1 MRRVSSPLSAPR
13 LSYSLLGG
21 MLLVLSS
28 MLYFFQ
34 QVLNGL
40 HSGALYAL
48 LAFGYVLTNGILH
61 RTNLA
66 YGALFAFCGQ
76 AMILSVAFGY
86 QVLWLT
92 LLASVLFGVLAAF
105 LYAALISHVLSRSV
119 FEPLADRSPNAI
131 VVTTLGIL
139 LVLSEA
145 SRIAADTHDLW
156 LPPML
161 AEPVVF
167 AEASG
172 FKATLT
178 LIQVLD
184 CAVVVAAVALATW
197 AFARSNFGRCWRAVS
212 DDPRAAALC
221 GVDVR
226 GVFRRAV
233 LFGGFCAALAGVMAS
248 LYYGNVS
255 FGSGL
260 VYGLKILFVTAVGG
274 YLSPPRAA
282 LGAAA
287 FGMAESL
294 WAGYFPAEWRDAWM
308 YLFLVAMLILIGA
321 GRDTGKVV

>member
-1 MRRVSSPLSAPR
+1 
-13 LSYSLLGG
+13 
-21 MLLVLSS
+21 

-48 LAFGYVLTNGILH
+48 LAFGYVLTNGLLH

-76 AMILSVAFGY
+76 TMILTVAFGY

-92 LLASVLFGVLAAF
+92 LLASVALGIVAAF

-119 FEPLADRSPNAI
+119 FEPLADRTPNAI

-161 AEPVVF
+161 AEPVIF
-167 AEASG
+167 AEGAG

-178 LIQVLD
+178 LIQLLD
-184 CAVVVAAVALATW
+184 CAVVILTIALATW
-197 AFARSNFGRCWRAVS
+197 AFARSSFGRRWRAVS
-212 DDPRAAALC
+212 DDPKAAAMC

-226 GVFRRAV
+226 ATFRGAV
-233 LFGGFCAALAGVMAS
+233 LYSGFCAALAGILAG

-274 YLSPPRAA
+274 YMSPSRAA

-294 WAGYFPAEWRDAWM
+294 WAGYFPVEWREAWM
-308 YLFLVAMLILIGA
+308 YLFLVAMLVLIGA
-321 GRDTGKVV
+321 GRDQGKVA

>member
-1 MRRVSSPLSAPR
+1 
-13 LSYSLLGG
+13 
-21 MLLVLSS
+21 

-48 LAFGYVLTNGILH
+48 LAFGYVLTNGLLH

-76 AMILSVAFGY
+76 TMILAVAFGY

-92 LLASVLFGVLAAF
+92 LLASIVLGIVTAF
-105 LYAALISHVLSRSV
+105 LYSALISHVLSRNV
-119 FEPLADRSPNAI
+119 FETLADRTPNAI

-167 AEASG
+167 AEGAG

-178 LIQVLD
+178 LIQLLD
-184 CAVVVAAVALATW
+184 CAVVLAAIVLATW
-197 AFARSNFGRCWRAVS
+197 AFARSSFGRRWRAVS
-212 DDPRAAALC
+212 DDPWGAAMC

-226 GVFRRAV
+226 ATFRSAV
-233 LFGGFCAALAGVMAS
+233 LYSGFCAALAGILAG

-274 YLSPPRAA
+274 YMSPSRAA

-294 WAGYFPAEWRDAWM
+294 WAGYFPLEWRDAWM
-308 YLFLVAMLILIGA
+308 YLFLVAMLVLIGA
-321 GRDTGKVV
+321 GRDQGKVA

>member
-1 MRRVSSPLSAPR
+1 
-13 LSYSLLGG
+13 
-21 MLLVLSS
+21 

-76 AMILSVAFGY
+76 TMILAAAFGY

-92 LLASVLFGVLAAF
+92 LFAAVALGIVAAF
-105 LYAALISHVLSRSV
+105 LYAALISHILSRSI
-119 FEPLADRSPNAI
+119 FEPLADRTPNAI

-139 LVLSEA
+139 LLLSEA
-145 SRIAADTHDLW
+145 SRIAANTHDPW

-161 AEPVVF
+161 AQPIVL
-167 AEASG
+167 ARDAS

-178 LIQVLD
+178 LIQLLD
-184 CAVVVAAVALATW
+184 CAIVVATVALATL
-197 AFARSNFGRCWRAVS
+197 AFARSSFGRHWRAVS

-226 GVFRRAV
+226 AVFRHAV
-233 LFGGFCAALAGVMAS
+233 LAGGFCAALAGIMAG

-260 VYGLKILFVTAVGG
+260 VHGLKILFVTAVGG

-294 WAGYFPAEWRDAWM
+294 WAGYFPVEWRDAWM
-308 YLFLVAMLILIGA
+308 YLLLVAMLVLIGA
-321 GRDTGKVV
+321 GRDQSKIA

>member
-1 MRRVSSPLSAPR
+1 
-13 LSYSLLGG
+13 
-21 MLLVLSS
+21 

-48 LAFGYVLTNGILH
+48 LAFGYVLTNGLLH

-66 YGALFAFCGQ
+66 YGALFAFCGHT
-76 AMILSVAFGY
+76 MILTAAFGY
-86 QVLWLT
+86 QALWLT
-92 LLASVLFGVLAAF
+92 LYAAVALGILAAF
-105 LYAALISHVLSRSV
+105 LYAALISRVLSRSV

-139 LVLSEA
+139 LALSEA

-161 AEPVVF
+161 AVPVVF
-167 AEASG
+167 AEDTG

-178 LIQVLD
+178 LIQLLD
-184 CAVVVAAVALATW
+184 CAAVVTAIVLAAW
-197 AFARSNFGRCWRAVS
+197 AFARSSFGRSWRAVS
-212 DDPRAAALC
+212 DDPRAAAMC

-226 GVFRRAV
+226 RVFRHAV
-233 LFGGFCAALAGVMAS
+233 LFGGFCAALAGVLAGI
-248 LYYGNVS
+248 YYGNIS
-255 FGSGL
+255 FGTGL

-274 YLSPPRAA
+274 YLSPSRAA

-294 WAGYFPAEWRDAWM
+294 WAGYFPLEWRDAWM
-308 YLFLVAMLILIGA
+308 YLFLVAMLVLIGA
-321 GRDTGKVV
+321 GRDQQKIA

>member
-1 MRRVSSPLSAPR
+1 
-13 LSYSLLGG
+13 
-21 MLLVLSS
+21 

-34 QVLNGL
+34 QALNGL

-66 YGALFAFCGQ
+66 HGALFAFCGQ
-76 AMILSVAFGY
+76 TMILTAVFGY

-92 LLASVLFGVLAAF
+92 LLAAVAFGVVTAF
-105 LYAALISHVLSRSV
+105 LYAALASHVLSRSV
-119 FEPLADRSPNAI
+119 FEPLARRTPNAV

-139 LVLSEA
+139 LFLSEA

-161 AEPVVF
+161 AQPIVLAQDATF
-167 AEASG
+167 R
-172 FKATLT
+172 ATLT
-178 LIQVLD
+178 LIQLLD
-184 CAVVVAAVALATW
+184 CAVALATVGLASW
-197 AFARSNFGRCWRAVS
+197 AFARSSFGRRWRAVS
-212 DDPRAAALC
+212 DDPETAALC
-221 GVDVR
+221 GIDVR
-226 GVFRRAV
+226 AVFRHAV
-233 LFGGFCAALAGVMAS
+233 LSGGLVAALAGIMAG

-255 FGSGL
+255 FDSGL

-294 WAGYFPAEWRDAWM
+294 WAGYFPVEWRDAWI
-308 YLFLVAMLILIGA
+308 YLFLVATLVLTGA
-321 GRDTGKVV
+321 SREPGKVA

>member
-1 MRRVSSPLSAPR
+1 
-13 LSYSLLGG
+13 
-21 MLLVLSS
+21 

-76 AMILSVAFGY
+76 TMILTAAFGY

-92 LLASVLFGVLAAF
+92 LFAAVALGIVAAF
-105 LYAALISHVLSRSV
+105 LYAALISHILSRSI
-119 FEPLADRSPNAI
+119 FEPLADRTPNAI
-131 VVTTLGIL
+131 VVTTLGVL
-139 LVLSEA
+139 LLLAEA

-161 AEPVVF
+161 AQPIVL
-167 AEASG
+167 AQNAS

-178 LIQVLD
+178 LIQLLD
-184 CAVVVAAVALATW
+184 CAVVVATVALATF
-197 AFARSNFGRCWRAVS
+197 AFARSSFGRRWRAVS
-212 DDPRAAALC
+212 DDPRAAAMC

-226 GVFRRAV
+226 AVFRQAV
-233 LFGGFCAALAGVMAS
+233 LAGGFCAALAGIMAGV
-248 LYYGNVS
+248 YYGNVS

-294 WAGYFPAEWRDAWM
+294 WAGYFPVEWRDAWM
-308 YLFLVAMLILIGA
+308 YLFLVAMLVLIGA
-321 GRDTGKVV
+321 GRDQSKIA

>member
-1 MRRVSSPLSAPR
+1 
-13 LSYSLLGG
+13 
-21 MLLVLSS
+21 

-40 HSGALYAL
+40 HPGALYAL

-76 AMILSVAFGY
+76 TMILTAAFGY
-86 QVLWLT
+86 QALWLT
-92 LLASVLFGVLAAF
+92 LFAAVALGIVAAF
-105 LYAALISHVLSRSV
+105 LYAALISHVLSRSI
-119 FEPLADRSPNAI
+119 FEPLVDRTPNAI

-139 LVLSEA
+139 LLLSEV
-145 SRIAADTHDLW
+145 SRIAANTHDLW

-161 AEPVVF
+161 AQPIIF
-167 AEASG
+167 ARGAN
-172 FKATLT
+172 FNATLT
-178 LIQVLD
+178 LIQLLD
-184 CAVVVAAVALATW
+184 CAVVAATIGLAAW
-197 AFARSNFGRCWRAVS
+197 MFARSSFGRRWRAVS
-212 DDPRAAALC
+212 DDPKAAAMC

-226 GVFRRAV
+226 AVFRHAV
-233 LFGGFCAALAGVMAS
+233 LAGGLCAALAGVLAG
-248 LYYGNVS
+248 LYYGNIS

-274 YLSPPRAA
+274 YLSPLRAA

-294 WAGYFPAEWRDAWM
+294 WAGYFPVEWRDAWM
-308 YLFLVAMLILIGA
+308 YLFLVAMLVLVGA
-321 GRDTGKVV
+321 GRDQSKIA

>member
-1 MRRVSSPLSAPR
+1 
-13 LSYSLLGG
+13 
-21 MLLVLSS
+21 

-66 YGALFAFCGQ
+66 YGALFAFSGQ
-76 AMILSVAFGY
+76 TMILAAAFGY

-92 LLASVLFGVLAAF
+92 LFAAVAFGVVAAF
-105 LYAALISHVLSRSV
+105 LYAWLICHALSRSI
-119 FEPLADRSPNAI
+119 FEPLADRTPNAI
-131 VVTTLGIL
+131 VVTTLGVL
-139 LVLSEA
+139 LFLSEA

-161 AEPVVF
+161 SQPIVF
-167 AEASG
+167 AQDSG
-172 FKATLT
+172 FRATLT
-178 LIQVLD
+178 LIQLLD
-184 CAVVVAAVALATW
+184 CATVLAAIGLATW
-197 AFARSNFGRCWRAVS
+197 LFARSSFGRRWRAVS
-212 DDPRAAALC
+212 DDPAAAAMC

-226 GVFRRAV
+226 GVFRHAV
-233 LFGGFCAALAGVMAS
+233 LFGGLCAALAGVLAG

-260 VYGLKILFVTAVGG
+260 VYGLKILFVTAVGS
-274 YLSPPRAA
+274 YQSPPRAA
-282 LGAAA
+282 VGAAA

-294 WAGYFPAEWRDAWM
+294 WAGYFPVEWRDAWM
-308 YLFLVAMLILIGA
+308 YLFLVAMLVLVGA
-321 GRDTGKVV
+321 GRDTRKLA

>member
-1 MRRVSSPLSAPR
+1 
-13 LSYSLLGG
+13 
-21 MLLVLSS
+21 

-76 AMILSVAFGY
+76 TMILTAAFGY

-92 LLASVLFGVLAAF
+92 LLAAVA
-105 LYAALISHVLSRSV
+105 
-119 FEPLADRSPNAI
+119 
-131 VVTTLGIL
+131 LGIL
-139 LVLSEA
+139 LLLSEA

-161 AEPVVF
+161 AQPIVF
-167 AEASG
+167 AQGAT

-178 LIQVLD
+178 LIQLID
-184 CAVVVAAVALATW
+184 CAVVVAAIALASW
-197 AFARSNFGRCWRAVS
+197 AFARSSFGRCWRAVS
-212 DDPRAAALC
+212 DDPKAAAMC

-226 GVFRRAV
+226 AVFRHAV
-233 LFGGFCAALAGVMAS
+233 LFGGFCAALAGVMAG

-282 LGAAA
+282 LGAAV

-294 WAGYFPAEWRDAWM
+294 WAGYFPVEWRDAWM
-308 YLFLVAMLILIGA
+308 YLFLVTTLILIGA
-321 GRDTGKVV
+321 GRDTGKIA

>member
-1 MRRVSSPLSAPR
+1 
-13 LSYSLLGG
+13 
-21 MLLVLSS
+21 

-76 AMILSVAFGY
+76 TMILTAAFGY
-86 QVLWLT
+86 QALWLT
-92 LLASVLFGVLAAF
+92 LFAAVALGIVAAF
-105 LYAALISHVLSRSV
+105 LYAGLTSHVLSRSV
-119 FEPLADRSPNAI
+119 FEPLADRTPNAI

-139 LVLSEA
+139 LLLSEA

-161 AEPVVF
+161 AQPIIF
-167 AEASG
+167 ARGAN
-172 FKATLT
+172 FNATLT
-178 LIQVLD
+178 LIQLLD
-184 CAVVVAAVALATW
+184 CGIVVATIVLASW
-197 AFARSNFGRCWRAVS
+197 AFARSSFGRRWRAVS
-212 DDPRAAALC
+212 DDPKAAAMC

-226 GVFRRAV
+226 AVFRHAV
-233 LFGGFCAALAGVMAS
+233 LAGGLCAALAGVLAG
-248 LYYGNVS
+248 LYYGNIS

-274 YLSPPRAA
+274 YLSPLRAA

-294 WAGYFPAEWRDAWM
+294 WAGYFPVEWRDAWM
-308 YLFLVAMLILIGA
+308 YLFLVAMLVLIGA
-321 GRDTGKVV
+321 GRDQSKIV

>member
-1 MRRVSSPLSAPR
+1 
-13 LSYSLLGG
+13 
-21 MLLVLSS
+21 

-76 AMILSVAFGY
+76 TMILTAAFGY

-92 LLASVLFGVLAAF
+92 LFAAVALGIVAAF
-105 LYAALISHVLSRSV
+105 LYAALISHILSRSV
-119 FEPLADRSPNAI
+119 FEPLADRTPNAI

-139 LVLSEA
+139 LLLSEA

-161 AEPVVF
+161 AQPIVF
-167 AEASG
+167 AQNAS

-178 LIQVLD
+178 LIQLLD
-184 CAVVVAAVALATW
+184 CAVVAAAIAIATF
-197 AFARSNFGRCWRAVS
+197 AFARSSFGRRWRAVS
-212 DDPRAAALC
+212 DDPRAAAMC

-226 GVFRRAV
+226 AVFRQAV
-233 LFGGFCAALAGVMAS
+233 LAGGFCAALAGIMAG
-248 LYYGNVS
+248 LYYGNIS

-294 WAGYFPAEWRDAWM
+294 WAGYFPVEWRDAWM
-308 YLFLVAMLILIGA
+308 YLFLVAMLVLIGA
-321 GRDTGKVV
+321 GRDQSKIA

>member
-1 MRRVSSPLSAPR
+1 
-13 LSYSLLGG
+13 
-21 MLLVLSS
+21 

-66 YGALFAFCGQ
+66 HGAVFAFCGQ
-76 AMILSVAFGY
+76 TMILTAAFGY
-86 QVLWLT
+86 QALWMT
-92 LLASVLFGVLAAF
+92 LFAAVALGIVAAF
-105 LYAALISHVLSRSV
+105 LYAALISHVLSRNV

-161 AEPVVF
+161 AVPVIF
-167 AEASG
+167 AQDDR

-178 LIQVLD
+178 LIQLLD
-184 CAVVVAAVALATW
+184 CAAVLAAIALAAW
-197 AFARSNFGRCWRAVS
+197 AFARSSYGRSWRAVS
-212 DDPRAAALC
+212 DDPKAAAMC
-221 GVDVR
+221 GIDVR
-226 GVFRRAV
+226 AVFRHAV
-233 LFGGFCAALAGVMAS
+233 LFGGFCAALAGVLAGI
-248 LYYGNVS
+248 YYGNIS
-255 FGSGL
+255 FGTGL
-260 VYGLKILFVTAVGG
+260 TYGLKILFVTAVGG

-294 WAGYFPAEWRDAWM
+294 WAGYFPLEWRDAWM
-308 YLFLVAMLILIGA
+308 YVFLVAMLVLIGA
-321 GRDTGKVV
+321 GRDQQKIV

>member
-1 MRRVSSPLSAPR
+1 
-13 LSYSLLGG
+13 
-21 MLLVLSS
+21 

-48 LAFGYVLTNGILH
+48 LAFGYVMTNGILH

-66 YGALFAFCGQ
+66 YGAVFAFCGQ
-76 AMILSVAFGY
+76 TMILTAAFGY
-86 QVLWLT
+86 QTLWLT
-92 LLASVLFGVLAAF
+92 LFASVALGVVAAL

-119 FEPLADRSPNAI
+119 FEPLADRTPNAV

-161 AEPVVF
+161 AQPIIF
-167 AEASG
+167 AQSPT
-172 FKATLT
+172 FTATLT

-184 CAVVVAAVALATW
+184 CAFVLATIVFAAW
-197 AFARSNFGRCWRAVS
+197 AFTRSSFGRRWRAVS
-212 DDPRAAALC
+212 DDPKAAAMC

-226 GVFRRAV
+226 AVFRSAV
-233 LFGGFCAALAGVMAS
+233 LAGGFCAALAGILAG
-248 LYYGNVS
+248 LYYGNIS
-255 FGSGL
+255 FGTGL

-282 LGAAA
+282 LGAAS
-287 FGMAESL
+287 FGMGESL
-294 WAGYFPAEWRDAWM
+294 WAGYFPLEWRDAWM
-308 YLFLVAMLILIGA
+308 YLFLVAMLLLIGA
-321 GRDTGKVV
+321 GRDQQKIV

>member
-1 MRRVSSPLSAPR
+1 
-13 LSYSLLGG
+13 
-21 MLLVLSS
+21 

-66 YGALFAFCGQ
+66 YGALFAFCGHT
-76 AMILSVAFGY
+76 MILTAAFGY
-86 QVLWLT
+86 QALWLT
-92 LLASVLFGVLAAF
+92 LFASVALGVAAAF
-105 LYAALISHVLSRSV
+105 LYAALLSHVLSRSI

-161 AEPVVF
+161 AQTIVF
-167 AEASG
+167 AQNAS

-178 LIQVLD
+178 LIQLLD
-184 CAVVVAAVALATW
+184 CAAVLAAIALAAW
-197 AFARSNFGRCWRAVS
+197 GFAYSSFGRSWRAVS
-212 DDPRAAALC
+212 DDPKAAAMC

-226 GVFRRAV
+226 AVFRRTV
-233 LFGGFCAALAGVMAS
+233 LFGGLCAALAGVLAAF
-248 LYYGNVS
+248 YYGNIS
-255 FGSGL
+255 FGTGL

-274 YLSPPRAA
+274 YLSPLRAA

-294 WAGYFPAEWRDAWM
+294 WAGYFPLEWRDGWM
-308 YLFLVAMLILIGA
+308 YLFLVAMLVLIGA
-321 GRDTGKVV
+321 GRDQQKIA

>member
-1 MRRVSSPLSAPR
+1 
-13 LSYSLLGG
+13 
-21 MLLVLSS
+21 

-76 AMILSVAFGY
+76 TMILTAAFGY
-86 QVLWLT
+86 QALWLT
-92 LLASVLFGVLAAF
+92 LLASVALGIVAAF
-105 LYAALISHVLSRSV
+105 LYAALISHVLSRSI

-145 SRIAADTHDLW
+145 SRIAANTHDLW

-161 AEPVVF
+161 AQTIVF
-167 AEASG
+167 AQSAS

-178 LIQVLD
+178 LIQLLD
-184 CAVVVAAVALATW
+184 CAAVLAAIALAAWGFTH
-197 AFARSNFGRCWRAVS
+197 SSFGRSWRAVS
-212 DDPRAAALC
+212 DDPKAAAMC

-226 GVFRRAV
+226 AVFRRAV
-233 LFGGFCAALAGVMAS
+233 LFGGLCAALAGVLAGF
-248 LYYGNVS
+248 YYGNIS
-255 FGSGL
+255 FGTGL

-274 YLSPPRAA
+274 YLSPLRAA

-294 WAGYFPAEWRDAWM
+294 WAGYFPLEWRDAWM
-308 YLFLVAMLILIGA
+308 YLFLVAMLVLIGA
-321 GRDTGKVV
+321 GRDQQKIA